1 MGYSTELS
9 CLIKQ
14 QSCLANNAALNAL
27 RDELLTRY
35 KPTVQAILFYGSCL
49 RGGNPLD
56 GLVDIY
62 IIVNDYR
69 AAYGNPITALFNKL
83 LPPNVYYIE
92 LPVEDGTLRAK
103 YAILSLQDLQKG
115 TSRRW
120 FQAYLWG
127 RFAQPAGLLYTR
139 DPTTEQQ
146 IIEAL
151 GQAVLTFLTRVLPY
165 LPAQFTSAELWQQG
179 MALSYATELRAE
191 KSNRADSVFAHF
203 EKEFDARTL
212 VAMPALPYQVE
223 TDTIDSSLRYYT
235 QIPHYRRITNRT
247 AWTLRKVL
255 GKLLSVLRLIK
266 AAFTF
271 KGGVDYIIW
280 KLERHSGT
288 HIEAPAQARRHPL
301 IFGWRLM
308 WSLYRRR
315 VFR

>member
-9 CLIKQ
+9 HLIKQ
-14 QSCLANNAALNAL
+14 QSALANNTALDAL

-49 RGGNPLD
+49 RGDNPLD
-56 GLVDIY
+56 GLVDLY

-92 LPVEDGTLRAK
+92 LPFENGTLRAK

-139 DPTTEQQ
+139 DPAVEQQ

-191 KSNRADSVFAHF
+191 KSNRSGAVFAYF
-203 EKEFDARTL
+203 EKEFDARTQ
-212 VAMPALPYQVE
+212 VAMPAIPYQVE
-223 TDTIDSSLRYYT
+223 TDTVDSSLRYYT
-235 QIPHYRRITNRT
+235 QIPHYRR
-247 AWTLRKVL
+247 
-255 GKLLSVLRLIK
+255 SQ
-266 AAFTF
+266 
-271 KGGVDYIIW
+271 
-280 KLERHSGT
+280 
-288 HIEAPAQARRHPL
+288 IEPHGHCAK
-301 IFGWRLM
+301 F
-308 WSLYRRR
+308 
-315 VFR
+315 